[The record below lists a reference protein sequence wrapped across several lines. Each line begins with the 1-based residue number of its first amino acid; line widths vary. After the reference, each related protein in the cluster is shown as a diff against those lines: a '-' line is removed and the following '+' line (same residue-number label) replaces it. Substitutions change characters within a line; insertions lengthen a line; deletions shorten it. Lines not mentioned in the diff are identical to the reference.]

1 MSLNVYA
8 VATPFV
14 IALALAEFAWCVAR
28 RNGYYSFQDSIASMG
43 TAVMNQCVNVA
54 VALLVL
60 PLFTQ
65 LGQYA
70 PWRLDA
76 SSPLSLVALFLGVDF
91 LFYWFHRFGHRT
103 NIGWAAHSPHHSTEE
118 LNYAVAL
125 RASVTQRLFSFL
137 FYWPL
142 VLVGFPPA
150 AVLAMVAF
158 HLVLQFIPHTRVIPK
173 LPRWVESWLNTP
185 SHHRVHH
192 ARNDAYIDKNYAGF
206 LIIWDRMFGTYA
218 EETEPCSYGL
228 TTPANTWD
236 PTAINFQAWA
246 RLVAD
251 AVATKRLGDKLR
263 LWVMPTGW
271 RPADLP
277 PRALGSW
284 KQDGVE
290 VKYRSRELPGV
301 RGYLVFQLFA
311 SMPFML
317 LVSHH
322 ASPLSG
328 WQKVALSLLLWA
340 MATAWSGMLES
351 KRWSEPLELAR
362 VLAMGVGVTL
372 WLVGASAPQAWSALT
387 ASWLMVSLVWLRV
400 ARGGAGQMP
409 PSSEVP
415 TPFL

>member
-1 MSLNVYA
+1 MPINVYA
-8 VATPFV
+8 IATPFV
-14 IALALAEFAWCVAR
+14 IALALGEFVYCVAR

-43 TAVMNQCVNVA
+43 TAVINQCVNVA

-60 PLFTQ
+60 PLFNA
-65 LGQYA
+65 LERFSVA
-70 PWRLDA
+70 KWDA
-76 SSPLSLVALFLGVDF
+76 TSPLALLGLFLGVDF

-142 VLVGFPPA
+142 VVVGFPSE

-173 LPRWVESWLNTP
+173 LPRWIESWLNTP

-192 ARNDAYIDKNYAGF
+192 ARNDLYIDKNYAGF
-206 LIIWDRMFGTYA
+206 LIIWDRMFGTFQ
-218 EETEPCSYGL
+218 EETEECSYGV
-228 TTPANTWD
+228 TTPPNTWD
-236 PTAINFQAWA
+236 PTFINFQYWA
-246 RLVAD
+246 KLVGD
-251 AVATKRLGDKLR
+251 AIHTRSWWDRLR

-277 PRALGSW
+277 ARTEAGW
-284 KQDGVE
+284 KQAGAE
-290 VKYRSRELPGV
+290 VKFQSVELPGI
-301 RGYLVFQLFA
+301 RGYLVFQMLT
-311 SMPFML
+311 SLPFML

-328 WQKVALSLLLWA
+328 WRKLVLSALFWA
-340 MATAWSGMLES
+340 MATAWAGMLES
-351 KRWSEPLELAR
+351 KRWSLGLEIAR
-362 VLAMGVGVTL
+362 VLGMGGLVTL
-372 WLVGASAPQAWSALT
+372 WLVQAGAPQAWSALT
-387 ASWLMVSLVWLRV
+387 AGWLAVTLVWLRV
-400 ARGGAGQMP
+400 SRTTNRGAAPLSQEAA
-409 PSSEVP
+409 S
-415 TPFL
+415 